1 MIIIEFKREM
11 GDFEICNEHEKHLG
25 ERGEEYGVGR
35 DEGNV
40 LRCSRTQFTNL
51 ADVLS
56 SYRSHIMY
64 K

>member
-35 DEGNV
+35 DEGSFEMFPHSV
-40 LRCSRTQFTNL
+40 
-51 ADVLS
+51 
-56 SYRSHIMY
+56 Y
-64 K
+64 KPS